1 MAVCYQLPVL
11 ALDRPVPKHVL
22 SRRGAISFSSSSA
35 LFSPTPRHLSK
46 RRGAISYDSADQTA
60 LFIRLLDVRGRSQ
73 PGPQPQRRA
82 PRPPPQVDFR
92 DLHSGRDAAG
102 PGATRGLHRPLS
114 LQRSRHVL
122 QRSPAPEP
130 RHILDR
136 DYGGQATCVLQR
148 VGCWDFDVFLLDRL
162 TNGNSLVSLT
172 LHLFVHYGLIRLFQ
186 LDVVKLRRFLVCVQE
201 DYRSHNP
208 YHNALHAADVTQAMH
223 CFLREPQLAET
234 LTSCDILLG
243 LVAAATHDLDH
254 PGVNQRFLVQTEHHL
269 AALYQ
274 NTSVLENHHWKSA
287 VGLLRESGLLAHRP
301 ASERLKME
309 ERLGSLILATDISRQ
324 NDYLSQFRC
333 HLQSGDLRMDNAN
346 HRHFILQMA
355 MKCADICNPCRPW
368 RLCKL
373 WSSKVTEEFFH
384 QGDTER
390 KHNMEVSPM
399 CDRQTNSMAK
409 IQIDFISNVVEP
421 LFSEWSRFSATP
433 LSRVMMGHL
442 SANKAG
448 WRRSLLE
455 EAEPAKLSASS

>member
-60 LFIRLLDVRGRSQ
+60 LFIRLLGEAKRTLSHTVSGTRVCFVFRSVSLCLL
-73 PGPQPQRRA
+73 PA
-82 PRPPPQVDFR
+82 VSVFT
-92 DLHSGRDAAG
+92 SCC
-102 PGATRGLHRPLS
+102 LS
-114 LQRSRHVL
+114 VHFLLSQCLLPVVSVFTSCCLSVYFLLLQ
-122 QRSPAPEP
+122 
-130 RHILDR
+130 
-136 DYGGQATCVLQR
+136 CVLQR